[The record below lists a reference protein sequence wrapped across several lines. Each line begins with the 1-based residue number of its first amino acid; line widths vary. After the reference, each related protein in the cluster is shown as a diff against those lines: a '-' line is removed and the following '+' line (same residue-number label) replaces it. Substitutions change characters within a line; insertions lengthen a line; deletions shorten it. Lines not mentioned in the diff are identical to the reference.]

1 MKLKNLSDKKIIVS
15 AGGTIEMLDPVR
27 FMTNRSSGKMGI
39 SIADAAYKAGLNTV
53 LIAGNVDKNLIS
65 GKKYEIIKVLS
76 TRDMLDAVT
85 SQLCDNAL
93 LIMAAAPADYSFKE
107 ISPVKIK
114 KKSDELNIT
123 LVKNPD
129 ILMESNK
136 IKQNNNFKKL
146 ILAGFAAETN
156 DLEKY
161 ALGKLNEKN
170 LDLICAND
178 VSTSES
184 GFESDYNK
192 ITIYF
197 KNGLKKELSMA
208 LKKDIAK
215 FILKNIDIYLGE
227 IDEK

>member
-1 MKLKNLSDKKIIVS
+1 MN
-15 AGGTIEMLDPVR
+15 
-27 FMTNRSSGKMGI
+27 F
-39 SIADAAYKAGLNTV
+39 
-53 LIAGNVDKNLIS
+53 
-65 GKKYEIIKVLS
+65 
-76 TRDMLDAVT
+76 
-85 SQLCDNAL
+85 
-93 LIMAAAPADYSFKE
+93 
-107 ISPVKIK
+107 
-114 KKSDELNIT
+114 
-123 LVKNPD
+123 
-129 ILMESNK
+129 
-136 IKQNNNFKKL
+136 NNL

-161 ALGKLNEKN
+161 AIGKLKEKN

-184 GFESDYNK
+184 GFSSDYNK

-215 FILKNIDIYLGE
+215 FILKNIDTYLGE

>member
-15 AGGTIEMLDPVR
+15 AGGTVEMLDPVR

-39 SIADAAYKAGLNTV
+39 AIADAASKAGLDTV
-53 LIAGNVDKNLIS
+53 LIAGNVEKNLIA
-65 GKKYEIIKVLS
+65 GKKYGIVKVLS
-76 TRDMLDAVT
+76 TRDMLEAVT
-85 SQLCDNAL
+85 KELSDNTL

-107 ISPVKIK
+107 KSPVKIK

-129 ILMESNK
+129 ILMESSELRK
-136 IKQNNNFKKL
+136 SKGFKNL

-161 ALGKLNEKN
+161 ALGKLKEKN

-178 VSTSES
+178 VSSSEN

-197 KNGLKKELSMA
+197 KNGLKKELSRA

-227 IDEK
+227 INEK

>member
-15 AGGTIEMLDPVR
+15 AGGTVEMLDPVR

-39 SIADAAYKAGLNTV
+39 AIADAASKAGLDTV

-65 GKKYEIIKVLS
+65 GKKYRIEKVLS
-76 TRDMLDAVT
+76 TRDMLEAVT
-85 SQLCDNAL
+85 KELSDDTL

-107 ISPVKIK
+107 KSPVKIK
-114 KKSDELNIT
+114 KKSEELNIT

-129 ILMESNK
+129 ILMESAEIRK
-136 IKQNNNFKKL
+136 SKGFNNL

-161 ALGKLNEKN
+161 ALGKLKEKN

-178 VSTSES
+178 VSSSEN

-197 KNGLKKELSMA
+197 KNGLKKELSRA

-227 IDEK
+227 TDEK

>member
-1 MKLKNLSDKKIIVS
+1 
-15 AGGTIEMLDPVR
+15 MLDPVR

-39 SIADAAYKAGLNTV
+39 AIADAASKAGLDTV
-53 LIAGNVDKNLIS
+53 LIAGNVERNHLA
-65 GKKYEIIKVLS
+65 GKKYKIVKVLS
-76 TRDMLDAVT
+76 TRDMLEAVT
-85 SQLCDNAL
+85 KELYDNTL

-107 ISPVKIK
+107 ISPIKIK

-123 LVKNPD
+123 LIKNPD
-129 ILMESNK
+129 ILMKSDEIRKNK
-136 IKQNNNFKKL
+136 DFKNL

-161 ALGKLNEKN
+161 ALGKLKEKN

-178 VSTSES
+178 VSSSEN
-184 GFESDYNK
+184 GFESDFNK

-197 KNGLKKELSMA
+197 KNGLKKELNRA
-208 LKKDIAK
+208 LKKDIAN

-227 IDEK
+227 INEK